1 MDFSF
6 NVINFVKNRI
16 YSKFRKNWNSMKQ
29 KIKIYHNPRC
39 SKSREGLQ
47 WVENSGEEFEVVEY
61 LKKPLNQKEL
71 KEILQNLG
79 IQPLDLV
86 RKKENVWLENFK
98 DKNLSDEEI
107 IEAILQFPVLLER
120 PIVLKGNK
128 AVIGR
133 PPVLIKDIL

>member
-1 MDFSF
+1 
-6 NVINFVKNRI
+6 
-16 YSKFRKNWNSMKQ
+16 MKQ

-61 LKKPLNQKEL
+61 LKNSLSKEEL
-71 KEILQNLG
+71 KEIVRKLG

-107 IEAILQFPVLLER
+107 IEAILEFPVLLER
-120 PIVLKGNK
+120 PIVINGEK
-128 AVIGR
+128 AIIGR

>member
-1 MDFSF
+1 
-6 NVINFVKNRI
+6 
-16 YSKFRKNWNSMKQ
+16 MKQ

-71 KEILQNLG
+71 KEILQKLG